1 MPAAA
6 AATPPARPRRRR
18 RAPARKP
25 DALAPALRTDSL
37 QGLRGL
43 RDALAQALRER
54 AERETRERA
63 ERLAAERA
71 RQLFATAVGPV
82 TRLRPSDR
90 AETGRR
96 KPEPL
101 LLQRDADERAAL
113 LQTWSDEV
121 DIESLLLTDDG
132 LSFRRPGVGPDVT
145 TRLRRGHWS
154 IQGEIDLH
162 GLRREEAREA
172 LMAFLGEASRRGQR
186 CVRVVHGKGHGS
198 PGKRPVLKA
207 KVQRWL
213 AQCLEVIAFA
223 QASGPQ
229 GGAGALI
236 ALLDRNARA
245 D

>member
-1 MPAAA
+1 MKAPV
-6 AATPPARPRRRR
+6 PPTVL
-18 RAPARKP
+18 RA
-25 DALAPALRTDSL
+25 DSL

-43 RDALAQALRER
+43 RDALARAQRER
-54 AERETRERA
+54 AEREARERA
-63 ERLAAERA
+63 ERTAAERA
-71 RQLFATAVGPV
+71 RQLFANAIGPI
-82 TRLRPSDR
+82 TRLPPGNR
-90 AETGRR
+90 ADIGLP
-96 KPEPL
+96 KPAPL
-101 LLQRDADERAAL
+101 PLQRDADERAAL

-121 DIESLLLTDDG
+121 DVESLLLTDDG
-132 LSFRRPGVGPDVT
+132 LSFRRPGVGHDVT

-154 IQGEIDLH
+154 IQAEIDLH

-172 LMAFLGEASRRGQR
+172 LLGFLGEASRRGQR

-236 ALLDRNARA
+236 ALLDRGARA
-245 D
+245 G